1 MERRIGPADVL
12 CVWAMLGLA
21 GCAAMRQEPPPEVLA
36 QPLPT
41 TTDEAMAAGRASE
54 TRDSAAAAS
63 VAAAHARRRRPTQR
77 SIAEIRNEIEA
88 VPAPLDFVQRLD
100 QAHDRVYTGMQ
111 GLVQA
116 TDRRFASR
124 GEPLKPVPAAP
135 FRLGLIAEAIHRSDG
150 LEFNPDVNL
159 DISLSLPNIE
169 ERLRIFITSSEL
181 NEAPRNAGEKAA
193 LRAGVRYPL
202 RRYLDFELGVRVDV
216 PPVAFAAV
224 KWTRQIALGD
234 WDFYPFAKLF
244 AETKQS
250 VGYAAA
256 ATFDRWTGRRLLR
269 SSTYAQW
276 RADLNRTQWTQS
288 LVYAHA
294 RELLVPDR
302 YGSYLKAND
311 IGRGWGVRLLAS
323 GENANGVTYYEAGV
337 FIAQST
343 ANRWLFWSIEPLVR
357 WDQAYSWKADPG
369 IRVGIN
375 ALFWD
380 LARPAR

>member
-1 MERRIGPADVL
+1 
-12 CVWAMLGLA
+12 MLGLA

>member
-1 MERRIGPADVL
+1 MEGRIAPADVL

-21 GCAAMRQEPPPEVLA
+21 GCAATRHEPPPDVLA
-36 QPLPT
+36 QPVPS
-41 TTDEAMAAGRASE
+41 TTDEAVAAERKAE
-54 TRDSAAAAS
+54 VRDSAAAAS
-63 VAAAHARRRRPTQR
+63 EAAAHARRLRPTEL
-77 SIAEIRNEIEA
+77 SIDEIRSKTEA
-88 VPAPLDFVQRLD
+88 VPAPLNFVQRLD
-100 QAHDRVYTGMQ
+100 QAHDRVYTRMQ

-116 TDRRFASR
+116 TDRRFAAQ
-124 GEPLKPVPAAP
+124 GVPLKPVPAAP
-135 FRLGLIAEAIHRSDG
+135 FRLGVIAEAIHRSDG

-159 DISLSLPNIE
+159 DITLNLPNIE
-169 ERLRIFITSSEL
+169 ERLRVFITSSDL
-181 NEAPRNAGEKAA
+181 NEAPRSVGDKTA

-202 RRYLDFELGVRVDV
+202 RRYLDFEVGLRVDV

-234 WDFYPFAKLF
+234 WDFYPFVKLF

-294 RELLVPDR
+294 QELLVPDR

-311 IGRGWGVRLLAS
+311 IGRGWGARLLAS
-323 GENANGVTYYEAGV
+323 GEDAHRVAYYEAGV
-337 FIAQST
+337 FLAHST

-357 WDQAYSWKADPG
+357 WDRAYGWKPDPG
-369 IRVGIN
+369 IRMGIN

-380 LARPAR
+380 LARSAR